1 MKLKFTFLLI
11 CLSINIH
18 SQEIMSYE
26 RNIDNQKKFIFFDY
40 TVLQIKESI
49 TLKGTLITPKE
60 DYNKIV
66 IIVPGSGKDTR
77 NSHFQLTEYLLENN
91 IAVFR
96 YDERGV
102 GLSNGK
108 YSNSSYT
115 ITNMID
121 DLCSIYEKLKADEK
135 LVNKKIGLLGHSQGG
150 IITIGSID
158 KGLKCD
164 FIVQWATPIQR
175 ASDFFKYQ
183 IKTGVN
189 KQVKTLNYK
198 NDEMKYA
205 VIDSIQKI
213 IDLHIELD
221 NITLIKT
228 IYKSLKK
235 MGYDKDDFGWYI
247 SFPSYL
253 DLLKKNYISTYKD
266 ISIPMLYIIGDND
279 VYVDPDA
286 NVKLLEGFGNDKINI
301 KKFKS
306 LNHYLNTNDLKEL
319 NQSIYEIEIEPKQ
332 YICNWILT
340 I

>member
-1 MKLKFTFLLI
+1 MKLKFTFLLM

-26 RNIDNQKKFIFFDY
+26 RYIENKKRFNFFDY
-40 TVLQIKESI
+40 TVLQNKESI

-60 DYNKIV
+60 DYKKIV

-121 DLCSIYEKLKADEK
+121 DLCSIYEKLKEDEK

-198 NDEMKYA
+198 ND
-205 VIDSIQKI
+205 
-213 IDLHIELD
+213 
-221 NITLIKT
+221 
-228 IYKSLKK
+228 
-235 MGYDKDDFGWYI
+235 
-247 SFPSYL
+247 
-253 DLLKKNYISTYKD
+253 
-266 ISIPMLYIIGDND
+266 
-279 VYVDPDA
+279 
-286 NVKLLEGFGNDKINI
+286 
-301 KKFKS
+301 
-306 LNHYLNTNDLKEL
+306 
-319 NQSIYEIEIEPKQ
+319 
-332 YICNWILT
+332 
-340 I
+340 